1 MKFRK
6 TTWLLL
12 GLLPASMACA
22 ELPFTFEAGDPIRAS
37 ELNANFQYLESLA
50 GTGEGPLTRRRVN
63 LRSTQFEDVVTVPDT
78 ATNGWVLRS
87 YVTGCGDPIL
97 RIGDDDAFTM
107 NIDAVLVVRAGETLR
122 ARCASSSTTGS
133 AIGYFMFD
141 EQ

>member
-1 MKFRK
+1 MKFRQAS
-6 TTWLLL
+6 WLLL
-12 GLLPASMACA
+12 GLLPASIAFA
-22 ELPFTFEAGDPIRAS
+22 ELRFTFEAGDPIRAS

-50 GTGEGPLTRRRVN
+50 GTGGGQLTRRRVT

-97 RIGDDDAFTM
+97 RIGDDDTFTM
-107 NIDAVLVVRAGETLR
+107 NIEAVLVVRAGETLR
-122 ARCASSSTTGS
+122 ARCSSSSTSGS
-133 AIGYFMFD
+133 TVGYFMFD